1 MTTAFNG
8 SPTAP
13 PLTPPPPQPPLGK
26 GGSKNESAL
35 GKGGSQN
42 ESHPPQP
49 PRGKGG
55 SKKRGSEKSK
65 AVEPM
70 AVRLFVLTAQYRSQ
84 IDFTEEAI
92 ASAKNGWQ
100 TLEESLAFGD
110 SHGSQLG
117 WDSEKTL
124 DLPIMESESVQQ
136 FRAAMDDD
144 FNTPNALAVLFELA
158 KELRRESNIIVHGGK
173 TEIPSEVL
181 QQKWQNLV
189 KLSEVLG
196 FRKPKLVLGS
206 ATMFTDNSKM
216 SINKLE
222 VISGLTDEDIEV
234 MIQQRKDARK
244 AKNFAEGD
252 RIRNELKDKG
262 ITLIDQKDG
271 TTIWHRS

>member
-1 MTTAFNG
+1 MSKSLHNFIPSRDLLDGKWSGDLESN
-8 SPTAP
+8 
-13 PLTPPPPQPPLGK
+13 PPQPPLGK

-49 PRGKGG
+49 PLGKGG
-55 SKKRGSEKSK
+55 SQNEASEKSK

-124 DLPIMESESVQQ
+124 DLPII
-136 FRAAMDDD
+136 D
-144 FNTPNALAVLFELA
+144 
-158 KELRRESNIIVHGGK
+158 
-173 TEIPSEVL
+173 
-181 QQKWQNLV
+181 
-189 KLSEVLG
+189 
-196 FRKPKLVLGS
+196 RKS
-206 ATMFTDNSKM
+206 
-216 SINKLE
+216 
-222 VISGLTDEDIEV
+222 
-234 MIQQRKDARK
+234 
-244 AKNFAEGD
+244 
-252 RIRNELKDKG
+252 
-262 ITLIDQKDG
+262 
-271 TTIWHRS
+271 